1 MSVGVVAGLFL
12 GFLLYSVLLGVLL
25 DSMAFPYIGLSIPL
39 ILGLVAAVILLF
51 ALISVLSIL
60 WPLRQVGRL
69 DPSLAMQQG
78 DID

>member
-1 MSVGVVAGLFL
+1 
-12 GFLLYSVLLGVLL
+12 
-25 DSMAFPYIGLSIPL
+25 MAFPYIGLSIPL
-39 ILGLVAAVILLF
+39 TLLLVAAIILLF
-51 ALISVLSIL
+51 ALISFLSIL